1 MDNPPAINHSPA
13 ALLLVADGCSV
24 CPVVHKILI
33 QLEQEKFISQLEVI
47 NITQQPELAQQYGV
61 RSVPWFR
68 IGDLEFQG
76 LHGAAELRYWA
87 QHGQQQDG
95 MRKYMIEQFEA
106 GQLPVVER
114 LIRRQ
119 PRWLAVGL
127 SLIADMEA
135 PIQARIGLGAVLENL
150 QNQQVLRD
158 QVTALSALA
167 RHADSR
173 VRGDACYYLGLSG
186 SPEALPSLND
196 CLTDA
201 NADVRE
207 IAREAIEMISG

>member
-1 MDNPPAINHSPA
+1 M
-13 ALLLVADGCSV
+13 
-24 CPVVHKILI
+24 
-33 QLEQEKFISQLEVI
+33 EQEKFISQLEVI